1 MRPDIESTDS
11 TAVSTTA
18 DDDARAASIGHLPGP
33 GRRTP
38 VSTYRL
44 QLGADLTFD
53 DVAAQLGNLDTLGV
67 TDLYLSPVLT
77 AAPGS
82 THGYD
87 VVDHTTIS
95 ATLGGRDGLERLAA
109 AAHERGMG
117 VVVDLVPNHMAV
129 PTPVWHN
136 RALWSVLTHGPDS
149 PYASWFDVD
158 LSEGGDGVL
167 MPVLGRR
174 IGAAL
179 ADGEI
184 ELTTAVVPGQE
195 EAGEQHVLTYYDHV
209 LPVRAGTEQL
219 PLADL
224 LDRQFYRLAY
234 WKVADEELNYRRFFD
249 VGSLAAIRVEDDD
262 VFDATHALL
271 LELLHG
277 GVIDALRVDHPDGLA
292 DPRGYFRRLHEAT
305 GGAWVVAEKILE
317 HDEELPGDW
326 PVAGTTGY
334 DAAWRLHGIQIDPSG
349 LATAGALM
357 QQIAG
362 DSPGD
367 YDAVRDEAKHQI
379 VDGSL
384 YAEVHRLAT
393 LLSDVCDDDVR
404 LRDHSFRPL
413 LDCARELVVALH
425 RYRAYVVPGEVA
437 PPESVE
443 LVEHAAA
450 AARERLDADRH
461 ETLDVVVDLVLGREV
476 GSAGR
481 TREARRDEIVVRF
494 QQVCGAVTAKGV
506 EDTTYYRWTHLLSL
520 NEVGGA
526 PHRPALSVDE
536 LHAWAGRAQMF
547 WPATMTNGS
556 THDTKR
562 SEDVRARIGL
572 ISEHAEA
579 WRTLVTHLREV
590 TAEHRPPNL
599 DGRTENL
606 VWQTLAGTWGP
617 EGPIA
622 DERLT
627 DYLLKAVREQKTWTT
642 WTDQDTA
649 GEEALVAWVTS
660 ATGDSTVREAF
671 AGWVE
676 STAHSLRTSVLAT
689 KALQLTLL
697 GVADVYQGSELLMDS
712 LVDPDNRR
720 PVDHDAIA
728 ATLAELDAGR
738 APVGLGEEKLSLTAA
753 VLRLRRRVPEAFVG
767 PRSGYAPLPTTTQHA
782 VALTR
787 TLDGEP
793 RAVTVATRL
802 TEGLRALGGFREHT
816 VVLPDGTWTDV
827 LSGAR
832 YEGGS
837 VLLADLLAD
846 RPVAVLEASA

>member
-1 MRPDIESTDS
+1 MTSTDHATDR
-11 TAVSTTA
+11 TAPPHEQPAHDPSAGHV
-18 DDDARAASIGHLPGP
+18 AAP

-53 DVAAQLGNLDTLGV
+53 DVTGLLDHLDTLGV

-95 ATLGGRDGLERLAA
+95 EVLGGRPALERLAE
-109 AAHERGMG
+109 AAHARAMG

-136 RALWSVLTHGPDS
+136 AALWSVLKHDPDS
-149 PYASWFDVD
+149 PYAGWFDIE
-158 LSEGGDGVL
+158 LSEDGRGIL

-174 IGAAL
+174 VGAAL

-184 ELTTAVVPGQE
+184 ELTTAVIPGE
-195 EAGEQHVLTYYDHV
+195 EHEGAQPVLTYYDHV
-209 LPVRAGTEQL
+209 LPVRSGTEQL

-249 VGSLAAIRVEDDD
+249 VGSLAAVRVEDPE

-271 LELLHG
+271 LELVDQ

-305 GGAWVVAEKILE
+305 GGAWVVAEKIIE
-317 HDEELPGDW
+317 DDEELPVDW
-326 PVAGTTGY
+326 LVAGTTGY
-334 DAAWRLHGIQIDPSG
+334 DAAWRIHGLQIDPAG
-349 LATAGALM
+349 LPTAAALM
-357 QQIAG
+357 QEIAG
-362 DSPGD
+362 DAPGS
-367 YDAVRDEAKHQI
+367 YGEVRDAAKRQI

-384 YAEVHRLAT
+384 YAEIHRLAT

-413 LDCARELVVALH
+413 RDCVRELIVAVH
-425 RYRAYVVPGEVA
+425 RYRAYVVPGEPA
-437 PPESVE
+437 PAESEAIVE
-443 LVEHAAA
+443 QAAA
-450 AARERLDADRH
+450 AAAELLEDDLR
-461 ETLDVVVDLVLGREV
+461 ETLDVVVDLVLGREA

-481 TREARRDEIVVRF
+481 TREARRDEIIVRF

-506 EDTTYYRWTHLLSL
+506 EDTTYYRWTQLLSL

-526 PHRPALSVDE
+526 PHRPGMSVDE
-536 LHAWAGRAQMF
+536 LHAWARDTQAT
-547 WPATMTNGS
+547 WPSTMTNGS

-572 ISEHAEA
+572 VSEHARQWA
-579 WRTLVTHLREV
+579 SLVRDLRAM
-590 TAEHRPPNL
+590 TAQTRPADL

-617 EGPIA
+617 DGPIA
-622 DERLT
+622 AGRLT

-642 WTDQDTA
+642 WTDQDA
-649 GEEALVAWVTS
+649 GGEEALIAWVTGMLDD
-660 ATGDSTVREAF
+660 AGVRDAF

-676 STAHSLRTSVLAT
+676 DTAESLRTSVLTT

-697 GVADVYQGSELLMDS
+697 GVADVYQGSELLTDS

-720 PVDHDAIA
+720 PVDHAAIA
-728 ATLAELDAGR
+728 AVLAELDAGR
-738 APVGLGEEKLSLTAA
+738 TPVDLSEEKLLLTAS
-753 VLRLRRRVPEAFVG
+753 VLRLRRRRGEVFVG
-767 PRSGYAPLPTTTQHA
+767 APSGYEPLPTTTQHA
-782 VALTR
+782 VALAR
-787 TLDGEP
+787 TEDGVP
-793 RAVTVATRL
+793 GAVTVGTRL
-802 TEGLRALGGFREHT
+802 VTGLHALGGFGEHT
-816 VVLPDGTWTDV
+816 VVLPEGAWTDV
-827 LSGAR
+827 LTGAR
-832 YEGGS
+832 FDGGP
-837 VLLADLLAD
+837 VRLATLLATY
-846 RPVAVLEASA
+846 PVAVLEAA